1 MHRDR
6 HRVRGLVRQP
16 LIEIAISNPA
26 TSIGWRPASCLSRGP
41 LTSDR
46 PDASKK
52 AVAVL
57 TEARNAS
64 SLERKLR
71 LIFRPIDDFEKHS
84 ALEHFRIEIRSGLLP
99 VGRLADAKSGF
110 PSLRLSRI
118 IRCQGATHALVH
130 QGEAVVR
137 ERLIIQWDPQ
147 PYE

>member
-6 HRVRGLVRQP
+6 HRVRGLVRQQ

-26 TSIGWRPASCLSRGP
+26 TAIGWRPASCLSRGP

-71 LIFRPIDDFEKHS
+71 LIFRPIDDFEKNSPLSISESRS
-84 ALEHFRIEIRSGLLP
+84 AAGCFQSASSWSRIL
-99 VGRLADAKSGF
+99 VF
-110 PSLRLSRI
+110 PPLRL
-118 IRCQGATHALVH
+118 TL
-130 QGEAVVR
+130 
-137 ERLIIQWDPQ
+137 
-147 PYE
+147 